1 MPPKP
6 DLASNTLAH
15 FLDRFVYRNPKI
27 TKKSRGASIMQPML
41 GDDTSGLLVAAQAKN
56 RGKAPVN
63 SQAFTELE
71 VGNVAPDEVFF
82 HKYFNTMGKGK
93 DQAKKKKQ
101 KQRAQVADGT
111 DGNEDED
118 EIWQALVNSKP
129 ELEEDSDA
137 EMDSDVP
144 ESLDNDTGS
153 VGSVDLE
160 ANMPGD
166 DEDSEADGGML
177 GLEEDEDAMI
187 GSDDDIPDDLDKA
200 FQTEVRFSDQ
210 PSERDN
216 NNKGRR
222 AKRRKL
228 KNLPTFAS
236 ADDYAQML
244 DDDD

>member
-41 GDDTSGLLVAAQAKN
+41 GDDTSGLLITAQTN
-56 RGKAPVN
+56 SRGKAPVN
-63 SQAFTELE
+63 SEAFTELE
-71 VGNVAPDEVFF
+71 VSKVAPDEVFF
-82 HKYFNTMGKGK
+82 HKYFSTMGKGK
-93 DQAKKKKQ
+93 EQAKKKKQ
-101 KQRAQVADGT
+101 KQKAQAADGS
-111 DGNEDED
+111 DVEEDED
-118 EIWQALVNSKP
+118 EIWQALVNSRP

-144 ESLDNDTGS
+144 ESLEYDTES
-153 VGSVDLE
+153 VDPVDLE
-160 ANMPGD
+160 EDLPVD

-177 GLEEDEDAMI
+177 NIEEDEDAMI
-187 GSDDDIPDDLDKA
+187 GSDDDIPGGLDKT
-200 FQTEVRFSDQ
+200 FQEEVQFNQ
-210 PSERDN
+210 HPSEQDN
-216 NNKGRR
+216 SNKGRR

-236 ADDYAQML
+236 ADDYAKML